1 MSLGHIAGS
10 IDFAQVCLYMFW
22 AFFIYLIFYLRKE
35 DRREGYP
42 LFSEADGGQK
52 DRGFF
57 FIPEPKTFDLP
68 HGGTVQAPNFKL
80 EEREMKIEKREV
92 WPGAPYV
99 PTGDP
104 MADGV
109 GPASYAERADKPDL
123 TIEGHAKIVPLRVAT
138 DFAPAEGQLD
148 LRGLDV
154 IAADGE
160 VAGTIA
166 DMWVDRTEA
175 LIRYLE
181 VDVAG
186 GTKAILPMTLARVQ
200 KPMTRA
206 PGKVHVKSI
215 MAAQFAGVPSVA
227 KPDQI
232 TLLEEDK
239 IQGYYAGGN
248 LYASPERSEPLL

>member
-10 IDFAQVCLYMFW
+10 LDFAQICLYMFW
-22 AFFIYLIFYLRKE
+22 AFFVYLIFYLRKE

-57 FIPEPKTFDLP
+57 FIPDAKTFDLP
-68 HGGTVQAPNFKL
+68 HGGTAEAPNFKL
-80 EEREMKIEKREV
+80 EERAMNIEKREV

-123 TIEGHAKIVPLRVAT
+123 TAEGHNKIVPLRVAT
-138 DFAPAEGQLD
+138 DFAPADGELD
-148 LRGLDV
+148 LRGLNV
-154 IAADGE
+154 IAGDKKI
-160 VAGTIA
+160 AGTIA

-181 VDVAG
+181 VDIAG
-186 GTKAILPMTLARVQ
+186 GGKAILPMTMALVKR
-200 KPMTRA
+200 PMTRKA
-206 PGKVHVKSI
+206 GEVHVTSI
-215 MAAQFAGVPSVA
+215 YASQFASVPSIA
-227 KPDQI
+227 NPDQI

-239 IQGYYAGGN
+239 IQGYYAGGT